1 MADNNST
8 GKIISKETADQD
20 FGRPTF
26 SVLMSSEQLQGL
38 ASKTTN
44 LLMFDFIDERLIILG
59 DDRNLLYPDG
69 AHFLPEDVFKVY
81 SKEKVLELM
90 ETGGESDNFVEIR
103 TDNVTITN
111 GDYTLE
117 FGTFCPPWCGSV

>member
-8 GKIISKETADQD
+8 GKIISKENADQD

-26 SVLMSSEQLQGL
+26 SVLMSSQQLQGL

-44 LLMFDFIDERLIILG
+44 LLMFNFIDERLIILG
-59 DDRNLLYPDG
+59 DDRKPLYPDG
-69 AHFLPEDVFKVY
+69 VQVPPESVFKVY
-81 SKEKVLELM
+81 SKERVLELM
-90 ETGGESDNFVEIR
+90 ETGGEEDNFIEVR

-117 FGTFCPPWCGSV
+117 FGTFCPPWCSTV

>member
-44 LLMFDFIDERLIILG
+44 LLMFNFIDERLIILG
-59 DDRNLLYPDG
+59 DDRNPLYPDG
-69 AHFLPEDVFKVY
+69 AHVPPETEFKVY
-81 SKEKVLELM
+81 SREKVLELM
-90 ETGGESDNFVEIR
+90 ETGGESDTFVEIR

-117 FGTFCPPWCGSV
+117 FGAFCPPWCSSV